1 MLRDLG
7 LVVLLLSASAGVAS
21 AMDQSAIEETNC
33 LQACD
38 ANQEHC
44 ATSAAA
50 LAPRN
55 YSLAQLSSSA
65 RPKSSPVVRP
75 HRTVKE
81 R

>member
-44 ATSAAA
+44 ANASAQ
-50 LAPRN
+50 APGN
-55 YSLAQLSSSA
+55 YSLVRLSSSA
-65 RPKSSPVVRP
+65 PAKPPLTLKPRGAIQR
-75 HRTVKE
+75 R
-81 R
+81 